1 MARGVLSTS
10 SVPSPGADAPPSPAG
25 GRGQGWSLFSLLLLI
40 LSPTCERESPRSG
53 GVRERRSLRASLL
66 GALLA
71 FLCLPAHAQ
80 SALTASQSSPP
91 TVSVLTFAPGEIYWQ
106 RFGHNA
112 LLLRDEATGRATVY
126 NYGIFDFHQQNFFLN
141 FARGQMLYRL
151 DAEPLRRTLQLYR
164 SEERWI
170 YEQRLALDENQRREL
185 AEFLQ
190 WNLQPE
196 NVEYRYDY
204 FLSNCSTRVR
214 DAIDRVLGGGL
225 KAQLHGGQ
233 LSPATFRTE
242 VTRLMSPDLALAIGM
257 DLGLGPKVDEPLDRW
272 SHAFVPMSLMQSL
285 REAKVAD
292 PESGLSKPL
301 VEQEGWLYESDR
313 VKEPEQAPNL
323 LWPFLAIGV
332 ISALVLLLL
341 ARARANTAARI
352 TLALAGLLFYA
363 SATILGLVMLAGW
376 LLTDHWGMWSNQNV
390 LLLNPFALFA
400 LIVWTQAFRA
410 DWRPGPKAQRVARI
424 VALLA
429 ATASLIKV
437 LPMAPLQNNAAWIAL
452 LLPVHAALFVVVLKL
467 GRGRSAVAR

>member
-1 MARGVLSTS
+1 MLAAAV
-10 SVPSPGADAPPSPAG
+10 
-25 GRGQGWSLFSLLLLI
+25 QW
-40 LSPTCERESPRSG
+40 
-53 GVRERRSLRASLL
+53 
-66 GALLA
+66 GALLL
-71 FLCLPAHAQ
+71 FFSLPAQAQ
-80 SALTASQSSPP
+80 QPVAQPP

-126 NYGIFDFHQQNFFLN
+126 NYGIFDFQQHNFFLN
-141 FARGQMLYRL
+141 FARGQMLYQL

-164 SEERWI
+164 AEDRWI
-170 YEQRLALDENQRREL
+170 YEQRLALDEAQRREI

-190 WNLQPE
+190 WNAQPE
-196 NVEYRYDY
+196 NAQYRYDY

-214 DAIDRVLGGGL
+214 DAIDRVLGGSL

-242 VTRLMSPDLALAIGM
+242 VTRLMSPDLPLAVGM

-292 PESGLSKPL
+292 PETGLSKPL

-313 VKEPEQAPNL
+313 IKEPEQAPNL

-332 ISALVLLLL
+332 VSGLALLLL
-341 ARARANTAARI
+341 ARARGRSAARI
-352 TLALAGLLFYA
+352 TLALAGLVFYA
-363 SATILGLVMLAGW
+363 SAGLLGLVMLAGW
-376 LLTDHWGMWSNQNV
+376 LLTDHWGMWSNQNL
-390 LLLNPFALFA
+390 LLLNPLAL
-400 LIVWTQAFRA
+400 LVIPVWAQAFRA
-410 DWRPGPKAQRVARI
+410 DWRPGPKAQRVVRI

-437 LPMAPLQNNAAWIAL
+437 LPTAPMQNNAAWIAL
-452 LLPVHAALFVVVLKL
+452 LLPMHAALFWVVLKL
-467 GRGRSAVAR
+467 GRRRKAVSK